1 MPSRK
6 PRKTKADIQLNELP
20 KCLTGI
26 NGLDEITLGG
36 LPRGRTTLVCGS
48 AGCGKTLLGMEFL
61 VHGAMEFGEP
71 GVCISFEETAEELAS
86 NVASLGFDI
95 NHLIA
100 RKQMAI
106 DHVHIERSLI
116 EEAGEYDLEALFVRL
131 DYAVSSIGAK
141 RVLLDSV
148 EALFAGLDNE
158 SILRSELRRLFR
170 WLKDRNLTAVVTGER
185 GDGTLTRHGLE
196 EYISDCVILL
206 DHRVSETILTRRLR
220 VVKYRGTMHG
230 TNEYPFLIE
239 KDGISVLP
247 VTSMDL
253 NHAVSSELISTG
265 VPALDEMFGGKGYY
279 RGSTILVSGTA
290 GTGKTS
296 LACQFVNAACG
307 RGERCVFFSF
317 EESHNQIMRN
327 MRSVGI
333 HLERWVEKGLLHF
346 HATRPTTFGLEMH
359 LVRLHKTI
367 EEVEPSVVVIDPL
380 TAMLQSG
387 TPNEARGMLLRLVDY
402 LKEKKIT
409 AVMSTLTGAS
419 DNLEETVV
427 GISSLVDAWLLLRD
441 IESGGERNRGLY
453 ILKARGVAHS
463 NQIREF
469 LLTSHGIELRPVYLG
484 EAGLLTGSA
493 RVTQE
498 GKDAAAALTARQ
510 ELEKKEFLLK
520 RRRKALEAQI
530 AALQLEL
537 ETETQ
542 ESRQLTAQENLR
554 LIHME
559 QDRDKMAQSRF
570 VKPGLQPGNGR
581 SALKRGDGK

>member
-6 PRKTKADIQLNELP
+6 PRKTKAETNLNELP

-170 WLKDRNLTAVVTGER
+170 WLKDRNLTAVVTAER
-185 GDGTLTRHGLE
+185 GEGTLTRHGLE

-206 DHRVSETILTRRLR
+206 DHRVNETVLTRRLR

-239 KDGISVLP
+239 QDGISVLP

-296 LACQFVNAACG
+296 LACQVVNAACG
-307 RGERCVFFSF
+307 RGERCIFFSF

-359 LVRLHKTI
+359 LVRLHKTVQ
-367 EEVEPSVVVIDPL
+367 EVKPSVVVIDPL

-498 GKDAAAALTARQ
+498 GKDAVAAMTARE

-520 RRRKALEAQI
+520 RRRQALEAQI
-530 AALQLEL
+530 ASLQLEL

-554 LIHME
+554 LIHIE
-559 QDRDKMAQSRF
+559 QDRDKMAHSRF
-570 VKPGLQPGNGR
+570 VKPGHQPGNGR